1 MDRITF
7 VCFGASYL
15 VAMLMYCYAQRY
27 FNTKLRMGAL
37 GFHTAGS
44 IAHTLYLSY
53 HQPALFSPPG
63 FFHFFSWLVSLGAL
77 NWEISKG
84 RSASLF
90 ALPVVVVLITLAWV
104 FGTLGQEG
112 GILLRDSKGWGLVHA
127 ATLILSSL
135 AMGYG
140 CVTASMYLARS
151 QQLLA
156 KHRPGTGLQLHSLEH
171 LESLVRQSLVI
182 AFPLLSGGVLIGAG
196 MLWNEA
202 ANLDGW
208 CDPRVVGSLVLWADF
223 AFLVILRYWMHVRGR
238 WLAMLTIASFVLL
251 LACAAL
257 PHTLPGR
264 PPKPMEGTP

>member
-1 MDRITF
+1 MF
-7 VCFGASYL
+7 
-15 VAMLMYCYAQRY
+15 CYAQLY
-27 FNTKLRMGAL
+27 CNTKLRMGAL
-37 GFHTAGS
+37 CFHTAGS
-44 IAHTLYLSY
+44 IAQTLYLAY

-63 FFHFFSWLVSLGAL
+63 FFLFFSWLVSLGAL

-84 RSASLF
+84 RSTSLF
-90 ALPVVVVLITLAWV
+90 ALPVVLVLIILAWV
-104 FGTLGQEG
+104 FGTLGHEG

-182 AFPLLSGGVLIGAG
+182 AFPLLSAGVLIGAG

-238 WLAMLTIASFVLL
+238 WLAILTIASFVLL